1 MLNHETKR
9 VARGA
14 ATALVLLLGACSDTA
29 TSGGGDGGVTADAS
43 GTAAC
48 TAGTCREF
56 VINRLLL
63 PTATSRY
70 AIFDRGGEN
79 QKPDGKLDNEFQISL
94 DFFRLI
100 SDGDFQTTIDEA
112 VLEGDTLLALR
123 LRASDFANAA
133 SAKAQLWLA
142 ADQTCCQ
149 SKDLATCGIE
159 ASASCFSGTH
169 SFAPAANSPTD
180 LLFNG
185 KITGSAFA
193 FGPAKL
199 QIELTMADTI
209 RPILTIEQAEV
220 RGTLSGTTITSG
232 IIAGAFNLD
241 QLLQVAVDLGNATL
255 AEKPNGDSAKLIR
268 DQFGLAP
275 GAQLTLAAVRN
286 NELINAAFKA
296 DLPNNRMS
304 IGLGF
309 TAVAAKIDAQ

>member
-29 TSGGGDGGVTADAS
+29 TSGGDGGVTTDSSTVAS
-43 GTAAC
+43 CTAA
-48 TAGTCREF
+48 TCRDF

-63 PTATSRY
+63 PTATARY
-70 AIFDRGGEN
+70 AIDLTG
-79 QKPDGKLDNEFQISL
+79 DGKIDNEFQTSL
-94 DFFRLI
+94 SFVQSL
-100 SDGDFQTTIDEA
+100 SDDEFQPTIDEA
-112 VLEGDTLLALR
+112 VLEGDTLVTLR

-149 SKDLATCGIE
+149 SKDLATCGVE
-159 ASASCFSGTH
+159 ASASCFSGSYAFT
-169 SFAPAANSPTD
+169 PAANSPTD

-185 KITGSAFA
+185 KITAGAFA
-193 FGPAKL
+193 LGPAKL

-209 RPILTIEQAEV
+209 RPVLTIEQAHV
-220 RGTLSGTTITSG
+220 RGTLAGTTITSG

-255 AEKPNGDSAKLIR
+255 AEKPNSSSADTIR
-268 DQFGLAP
+268 STFGLAA
-275 GAQLTLAAVRN
+275 GAQLTLAGVRN
-286 NELINAAFKA
+286 NDLVKALFKA

-309 TAVAAKIDAQ
+309 TAVAAKIDAK

>member
-29 TSGGGDGGVTADAS
+29 TSGGDGGITTDSSTVA
-43 GTAAC
+43 GCTAA
-48 TAGTCREF
+48 TCRDF

-63 PTATSRY
+63 PTTTTRY
-70 AIFDRGGEN
+70 AIFDRGGPE
-79 QKPDGKLDNEFQISL
+79 QKPDGKLDNEFQTSL
-94 DFFRLI
+94 TFVQSL
-100 SDGDFQTTIDEA
+100 SDDEFQPTIDEA
-112 VLEGDTLLALR
+112 VLEGDTLVALR

-149 SKDLATCGIE
+149 SKDLATCGVE

-169 SFAPAANSPTD
+169 TFVPAANSPTD
-180 LLFNG
+180 MLFSG
-185 KITGSAFA
+185 KITGGAVA
-193 FGPAKL
+193 LGPATL

-220 RGTLSGTTITSG
+220 RGTLAGTTITSG

-255 AEKPNGDSAKLIR
+255 AEKPNSSSAATIR
-268 DQFGLAP
+268 STFGLAA
-275 GAQLTLAAVRN
+275 GAQLTLAGVRN
-286 NELINAAFKA
+286 NDLVKALFKA

-309 TAVAAKIDAQ
+309 TAVAAKINAP

>member
-1 MLNHETKR
+1 MQRREWDR
-9 VARGA
+9 FRRFA
-14 ATALVLLLGACSDTA
+14 APTALMLVLGGCSDTDSPA
-29 TSGGGDGGVTADAS
+29 VDDGGVTRDGATATGCTGS
-43 GTAAC
+43 G
-48 TAGTCREF
+48 CRDF

-63 PTATSRY
+63 PTATARY
-70 AIFDRGGEN
+70 AIDLTG
-79 QKPDGKLDNEFQISL
+79 DGKIDNEFQTSL
-94 DFFRLI
+94 SFVQSL
-100 SDGDFQTTIDEA
+100 SDDQFQTTIDES
-112 VLEGDTLLALR
+112 VLEGDTLVALR
-123 LRASDFANAA
+123 LRASDFANAT

-149 SKDLATCGIE
+149 SQDLTACGIE

-169 SFAPAANSPTD
+169 TFAPAANSPTD
-180 LLFNG
+180 MLFNG
-185 KITGSAFA
+185 KITGGAFA
-193 FGPAKL
+193 LGPATL

-209 RPILTIEQAEV
+209 RPILTIEQAQV

-255 AEKPNGDSAKLIR
+255 AEKPNGSSAATIR
-268 DQFGLAP
+268 STFGLAA
-275 GAQLTLAAVRN
+275 GAQLTLAGVRN
-286 NELINAAFKA
+286 NDLVKALFKA

>member
-29 TSGGGDGGVTADAS
+29 TSGGGDGGVTADSS

-56 VINRLLL
+56 VINRLLI
-63 PTATSRY
+63 PTATARY
-70 AIFDRGGEN
+70 AIDLTG
-79 QKPDGKLDNEFQISL
+79 DGKIDNEFQTSL
-94 DFFRLI
+94 SFVQSL
-100 SDGDFQTTIDEA
+100 SDDDFQTTIDEA
-112 VLEGDTLLALR
+112 VQEGDTLLALR

-149 SKDLATCGIE
+149 SKDLATCGVE

-209 RPILTIEQAEV
+209 RPILTIEQAHV

-255 AEKPNGDSAKLIR
+255 AEKPNGSSAATIR
-268 DQFGLAP
+268 STFGLAA
-275 GAQLTLAAVRN
+275 GAQLTLAGVRN
-286 NELINAAFKA
+286 NDLIKALFKA